1 MIMNFGIG
9 EIVVI
14 LAVAY
19 FILGPKKFPQL
30 GKKAGAAVREISKE
44 TKELRDEI
52 DDIKAS
58 ITEIDSKNGGK
69 A

>member
-9 EIVVI
+9 EIIII

-30 GKKAGAAVREISKE
+30 GKKAGNVVRELSQE
-44 TKELRDEI
+44 TQALRDEI
-52 DDIKAS
+52 DDIKSS
-58 ITEIDSKNGGK
+58 ITDIDSKNGGK